1 MTPRFPTTD
10 WPLIAA
16 TRARDADVTGDP
28 LAELCRLYWP
38 PVYAYLR
45 QRGHR
50 PEEAEDLTQG
60 FFVHLLA
67 KRVLDRAEPERG
79 RLRSLLLACL
89 ANYVSNERT
98 RARAK
103 KRGGADIVVIGASA
117 GESQITFEPADD
129 VTPERIYE
137 RQWAMTL
144 LRRVLVALRA
154 EFVDAGNER
163 VFDTLKSYLLGR
175 KGEVSYRDAA
185 SALKLTEGATR
196 VAVHRLR
203 RRYRMLLWAEVE
215 RTLRGPA
222 PDVEGEIRHLV
233 SVLQSQPTE
242 SRS

>member
-10 WPLIAA
+10 WPLVAA
-16 TRARDADVTGDP
+16 TRTPVDDSSGDP

-38 PVYAYLR
+38 PVYAFLR

-89 ANYVSNERT
+89 SNYVSNERT

-103 KRGGADIVVIGASA
+103 KRGGTNIAVIGPS
-117 GESQITFEPADD
+117 GGDSPIVFEPAND

-137 RQWAMTL
+137 RQWAVTL

-154 EFVDAGNER
+154 EFSAAGNEH
-163 VFDTLKSYLLGR
+163 VFDALKSHLLGG
-175 KGEVSYRDAA
+175 KGDVRYRDAA
-185 SALKLTEGATR
+185 TALNVTEGAAR

-203 RRYRMLLWAEVE
+203 RRYRSLLWAEVE

-222 PDVEGEIRHLV
+222 PDVEGEIRHLL
-233 SVLQSQPTE
+233 SVLQSQPME
-242 SRS
+242 SRP

>member
-1 MTPRFPTTD
+1 MTLRFPTTD
-10 WPLIAA
+10 WPLVAA
-16 TRARDADVTGDP
+16 SRARHTEAAGDP

-79 RLRSLLLACL
+79 RLRSLLLVCL
-89 ANYVSNERT
+89 SNYVANERT
-98 RARAK
+98 RSRAK
-103 KRGGADIVVIGASA
+103 KRGGTGIVVIGPSVGDAEFA
-117 GESQITFEPADD
+117 FEPAND

-144 LRRVLVALRA
+144 LRRVLVAMRA
-154 EFVDAGNER
+154 EFTAAGNER
-163 VFDTLKSYLLGR
+163 VFDTLKSYLLGD
-175 KGEVSYRDAA
+175 KAEMNYREAA
-185 SALKLTEGATR
+185 SALNLTEGATR

-203 RRYRMLLWAEVE
+203 RRYRSLLWAEVG

-222 PDVEGEIRHLV
+222 PDVEGEIRHLL
-233 SVLQSQPTE
+233 SVLQSQASE
-242 SRS
+242 SRP